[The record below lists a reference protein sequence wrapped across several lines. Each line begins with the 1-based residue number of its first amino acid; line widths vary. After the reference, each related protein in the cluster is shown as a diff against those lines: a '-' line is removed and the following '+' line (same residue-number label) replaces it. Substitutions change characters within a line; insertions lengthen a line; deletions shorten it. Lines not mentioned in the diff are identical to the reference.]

1 MPIEVGIDRE
11 LNVVFARVS
20 GEVGGDDLAA
30 AGRALLENP
39 DYRPTM
45 NSLWDLRG
53 MQYVGEVEP
62 LRTMARFV
70 TQPGVISEPIRA
82 ALLVGSRVDFGLARL
97 YQTRADGAPV
107 KYQVFEDERE
117 ARIWVGAEETSS
129 S

>member
-1 MPIEVGIDRE
+1 MPIEVRIDAER
-11 LNVVFARVS
+11 NVVFARVS

-30 AGRALLENP
+30 AGKALLENP

-53 MQYVGEVEP
+53 MEFTGEVEP
-62 LRTMARFV
+62 LRTLARFV

-82 ALLVGSRVDFGLARL
+82 ALLVGRPVDFGLARL
-97 YQTRADGAPV
+97 YQTHAQDAPV

-117 ARIWVGAEETSS
+117 AWIWVGAEGSS
-129 S
+129 SS